1 MLKLKF
7 QSFGHLMGRVLW
19 KRPRSWEKLK
29 AGGEG
34 EDRTWDGWMASLTQ
48 CTWVW
53 ANSGRSWR
61 TGKPGVLQSMGSQR
75 VRHNWVTE
83 QQQKAQRNLKTC
95 PWSHNTWTYT
105 VCLQIPVA
113 QMVKNLSAIRTRKT
127 WVRIP
132 GSGRS
137 PGEGNGYPLQYS
149 CLENSTDSPWGCKE
163 SDTTERLTHFANVLF
178 IQNCS
183 FSVLLPSKT
192 VFIIPEVAHQ

>member
-83 QQQKAQRNLKTC
+83 LKWTEGSLACYSPKESQR
-95 PWSHNTWTYT
+95 
-105 VCLQIPVA
+105 
-113 QMVKNLSAIRTRKT
+113 
-127 WVRIP
+127 VRHDWETELNFSP
-132 GSGRS
+132 GSRVAYSQAQSFPSLIYGWKDPMCNSCTDKLPGHVGVNMLAPIGSS
-137 PGEGNGYPLQYS
+137 PLLWSE
-149 CLENSTDSPWGCKE
+149 CLCPPGIHMLKSYHRCHSI
-163 SDTTERLTHFANVLF
+163 RR
-178 IQNCS
+178 
-183 FSVLLPSKT
+183 
-192 VFIIPEVAHQ
+192 